1 MNKDTFTTL
10 HKRAEQ
16 TMNDNNNNIV
26 INVLL
31 VFFMLVLLLL
41 TTFTLINHWEFKKE
55 AVKRGAAEW
64 VVDDGGATTFTWKEP
79 TR

>member
-1 MNKDTFTTL
+1 MNNYD
-10 HKRAEQ
+10 R
-16 TMNDNNNNIV
+16 DNIV

-31 VFFMLVLLLL
+31 VFTLVLLLL
-41 TTFTLINHWEFKKE
+41 TSFTLLNHREFKKE

-79 TR
+79 AR

>member
-1 MNKDTFTTL
+1 MN
-10 HKRAEQ
+10 
-16 TMNDNNNNIV
+16 NDDRDNIV

-31 VFFMLVLLLL
+31 VFTLVLLLL
-41 TTFTLINHWEFKKE
+41 TTFTLINHSEFKKE
-55 AVKRGAAEW
+55 AVKRGASEW

>member
-1 MNKDTFTTL
+1 MNNYD
-10 HKRAEQ
+10 R
-16 TMNDNNNNIV
+16 DNIV

-31 VFFMLVLLLL
+31 VFTLVLLLL
-41 TTFTLINHWEFKKE
+41 TSFTLFNHREFKKE

-64 VVDDGGATTFTWKEP
+64 VVDVGGATTFTWKEP